1 MKKCIIVGLPE
12 AGKSTYIGAFW
23 AIEKDGDTG
32 HKLVCSKY
40 PEDSVYLD
48 SLKSSWKKQKEVN
61 RSNQLEEN
69 EIIFELSSQSSTEA
83 ITLCIP
89 DFKGEKF
96 QSIIQNN
103 IASEIDKWFK
113 ESDTVLFFLKYQE
126 RDTLQDET
134 SLPNPENKQ
143 DQARVLTTNEMS
155 EWTKN
160 IMLLKYILNTYKI
173 ERFAI
178 CISAWDK
185 VDTDTYPT
193 VESWLKATSPFF
205 LNFLKD
211 NIKNFKLFGV
221 SAQGID
227 YNNYPNG
234 ESVESIQQ
242 KTEENR
248 RAYVYESSINYDITE
263 PLYYLISK

>member
-1 MKKCIIVGLPE
+1 MKKCIIVGLPG

-23 AIEKDGDTG
+23 AIEKDGKTG

-48 SLKSSWKKQKEVN
+48 SLKSSWKKQKEVS
-61 RSNQLEEN
+61 RTSQLDVK
-69 EIIFELSSQSSTEA
+69 EIIFELSSLSSSDE
-83 ITLCIP
+83 ITLCVP

-103 IASEIDKWFK
+103 IDPEVDKWFK
-113 ESDTVLFFLKYQE
+113 ESDSVLFFLKYNG
-126 RDTLQDET
+126 RDTLQDEMPV
-134 SLPNPENKQ
+134 SDPENKQ
-143 DQARVLTTNEMS
+143 DQASVLSTNEMS

-178 CISAWDK
+178 CVSAWDK
-185 VDTDTYPT
+185 VDTDAYPT
-193 VESWLKATSPFF
+193 VESWLKETSPFF
-205 LNFLKD
+205 LNFLRD
-211 NIKNFKLFGV
+211 NIKDFKLYGI

-227 YNNYPNG
+227 YNHYPNG

-248 RAYVYESSINYDITE
+248 RAYVYESVKNYDITE
-263 PLYYLISK
+263 PLCCLINQ

>member
-134 SLPNPENKQ
+134 SFPNPENKQ

-160 IMLLKYILNTYKI
+160 IILFSNFWQMFSYLI
-173 ERFAI
+173 LE
-178 CISAWDK
+178 
-185 VDTDTYPT
+185 
-193 VESWLKATSPFF
+193 F
-205 LNFLKD
+205 LHKL
-211 NIKNFKLFGV
+211 KNFITRDLFKTNGATITHTYFSYAVV
-221 SAQGID
+221 SGI
-227 YNNYPNG
+227 
-234 ESVESIQQ
+234 EW
-242 KTEENR
+242 
-248 RAYVYESSINYDITE
+248 
-263 PLYYLISK
+263 

>member
-1 MKKCIIVGLPE
+1 MKKCIIVGLPG

-23 AIEKDGDTG
+23 AIEKDGNTG

-48 SLKSSWKKQKEVN
+48 SLKSSWKRQKEVS
-61 RSNQLEEN
+61 RTSQQDEN
-69 EIIFELSSQSSTEA
+69 EIVFELTAQGSTDT
-83 ITLCIP
+83 ITLCVP

-96 QSIIQNN
+96 QGIIQNN
-103 IASEIDKWFK
+103 IDPVVDKWFD
-113 ESDTVLFFLKYQE
+113 ESDTVLFFLKYSE
-126 RDTLQDET
+126 RDTLQEET
-134 SLPNPENKQ
+134 PIVVQDGRQ
-143 DQARVLTTNEMS
+143 DQPSVMTTNEMS

-160 IMLLKYILNTYKI
+160 IMLLKHIADTYNI
-173 ERFAI
+173 GRYAI
-178 CISAWDK
+178 CVSAWDK
-185 VDTDTYPT
+185 VDTEQYPT

-211 NIKNFKLFGV
+211 KIDDYKLYGI

-227 YNNYPNG
+227 YDNYQDG
-234 ESVESIQQ
+234 ETIESIQQ

-248 RAYVYESSINYDITE
+248 RAFVYESEKSYDITE
-263 PLYYLISK
+263 PLYYLISD